1 VRRLVENRY
10 RLDYGSV
17 ESMLINDLLRF

>member
-10 RLDYGSV
+10 RLDDGSV

>member
-10 RLDYGSV
+10 RLDAGSV
-17 ESMLINDLLRF
+17 ESMLINDLLRL